1 MAESDAQERT
11 EEPTAKRLSDAR
23 EKGQIA
29 RSREMNTMLILL
41 AGGVGM
47 MMMGSYL
54 VSGVADIMSGIFQIT
69 RTEIFDTNSPMNLFA
84 KAIADSVGVLTPL
97 FILLFIV
104 ALVAPM
110 LLGGFSFSPQS
121 IAFKW
126 EKLDPIKGMG
136 KLFAMRSLMELAK
149 ALGKFLLIGSV
160 ASGVLWFYFE
170 DFLVIGNQDI
180 KPALAQTMD
189 ILGWSFIFISAS
201 LIVIAAIDV
210 PFQLWDHSRQL
221 KMTKQEVKD
230 EYKQTDGSPEV
241 KSRARQLQ
249 REMAERRMMAEVP
262 KADVVITNPTHY
274 AIALRY
280 DQARMDAPVV
290 VAKGAD
296 LVAAKI
302 REIANAN
309 DIAIVSSPVLARAIY
324 FTTEINKMIP
334 ESLYL
339 AVAQVLAYVFQ
350 LRGRRRKGHINDKPI
365 NMSDVPVPEDFRYD
379 EEQE

>member
-189 ILGWSFIFISAS
+189 ILGWSFILISAS